1 MVFDILPHIPV
12 SYVVSVRQ
20 ASVLSQ
26 ASFRHSLTGLP
37 LPLTNTSPYRAYE
50 GLSPSSISAL
60 PGAQK
65 KREQNCSLNLF
76 FLLIIL
82 QRQPTRYLP

>member
-1 MVFDILPHIPV
+1 MVFDILPHIPA
-12 SYVVSVRQ
+12 SYVISVRQ

-50 GLSPSSISAL
+50 GLSPSSIIAL
-60 PGAQK
+60 PSAQK
-65 KREQNCSLNLF
+65 KRLSHLTFETAF
-76 FLLIIL
+76 
-82 QRQPTRYLP
+82 